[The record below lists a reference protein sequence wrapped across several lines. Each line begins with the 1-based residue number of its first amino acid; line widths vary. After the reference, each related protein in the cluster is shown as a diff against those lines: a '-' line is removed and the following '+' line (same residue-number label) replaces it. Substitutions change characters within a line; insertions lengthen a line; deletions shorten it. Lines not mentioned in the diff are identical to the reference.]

1 MSRFKIGVAL
11 GSAAVYFLD
20 PLQGEDR
27 RRRVQS
33 LWRENRDSALE
44 VGGGVS
50 KAADSMRPLVRRMK
64 RGLQQ
69 GDWAED
75 AGANWAPAVTGIAVA
90 TAVGGALVYFL
101 DAQNGLVRRQ
111 RVLTFFGGEQ
121 GAIQGGV
128 RSVQKAAGTVMP
140 WAKHA
145 AGEVSEFA
153 ENVRAMG
160 RG

>member
-20 PLQGEDR
+20 PQQGEDR

-33 LWRENRDSALE
+33 LWRENRGTAQE

-50 KAADSMRPLVRRMK
+50 KAAESMRPLVRRMK
-64 RGLQQ
+64 RGLEQR
-69 GDWAED
+69 DWAED
-75 AGANWAPAVTGIAVA
+75 AGANWVPVATGIAVA

-101 DAQNGLVRRQ
+101 DPQNGLGRRL
-111 RVLTFFGGEQ
+111 RFRTFVAGRQDAVNEGF
-121 GAIQGGV
+121 
-128 RSVQKAAGTVMP
+128 RTVQKAA
-140 WAKHA
+140 KHGV
-145 AGEVSEFA
+145 GEVA
-153 ENVRAMG
+153 EAVENLRSIG